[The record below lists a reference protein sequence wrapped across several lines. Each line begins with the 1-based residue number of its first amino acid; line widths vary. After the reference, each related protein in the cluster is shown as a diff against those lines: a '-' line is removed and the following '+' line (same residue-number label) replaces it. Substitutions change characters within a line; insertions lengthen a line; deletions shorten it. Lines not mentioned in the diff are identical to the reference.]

1 MKTSASPEL
10 IAAATPP
17 LSRPVFRSLGFVLIG
32 GLAIRIYLSL
42 TSYCI
47 AGDGPAYI
55 GMAREFAA
63 GDWRTPLGAVFSP
76 LYPLLLAG
84 MHLVIPDWEIAG
96 NLVSALA
103 GTGAIASVYLLMG
116 EVFASPP
123 VALGAAALIAIH
135 PDLAALSASVRTEAG
150 YIFFTTLAVWLILKG
165 TRENNFKL
173 ALLAALVVGLG
184 YLYRTEAIALVVLNA
199 AYPPMA
205 SLIWRQGS
213 FSRAIG
219 LGLASLLAALALV
232 LPYIFFLHSATGHWT
247 IGREFNVVIMLGL
260 GGAAPDRARWQ
271 HFAFSGQTAPL
282 AELVNHPAL
291 YLAKVRNDLAI
302 SLYNFFQAE
311 GPLLALLL
319 VCGLW
324 VRGRA
329 IVRSPA
335 ETFLVL
341 VIVFYFGGFA
351 LTQTGTR
358 FLIHLIPYTFGW
370 VIIGLTALTAMLRD
384 FAARRAWSVPR
395 HLPAALLAL
404 ILIPQ
409 TLWPIGYDMR
419 GARYAGAEIAAHNS
433 GHGAVIARDGRV
445 AWYAGAHF
453 VALPVGAVPNL
464 CEWFASQNNAA
475 YLLIGEHDER
485 HFAIASSTACLQFV
499 KRYPRYGAGYYDLY
513 AITPAGAP
521 Q

>member
-1 MKTSASPEL
+1 MKTSASPDFT
-10 IAAATPP
+10 AAAIPP
-17 LSRPVFRSLGFVLIG
+17 LSRRVFPPLGFVLIG

-96 NLVSALA
+96 NLVSTIA

-123 VALGAAALIAIH
+123 IALGAAALIAIH

-150 YIFFTTLAVWLILKG
+150 YIFLATLSVWLILKA
-165 TRENNFKL
+165 TRENNPKL
-173 ALLAALVVGLG
+173 ALLAGVIVGLG
-184 YLYRTEAIALVVLNA
+184 YFYRTEAIGLILLNA
-199 AYPPMA
+199 AYPPLA
-205 SLIWRQGS
+205 SMLWRQGS

-219 LGLASLLAALALV
+219 LGLAALLTALVLV

-260 GGAAPDRARWQ
+260 GGAAPDRAHWQ
-271 HFAFSGQTAPL
+271 HFAFSAQTAPL
-282 AELVNHPAL
+282 AELVSHPAL
-291 YLAKVRNDLAI
+291 YLAKVRNDLAV
-302 SLYNFFQAE
+302 SFYNFFQAE

-335 ETFLVL
+335 ETLLVL
-341 VIVFYFGGFA
+341 IIVFYFGGFA

-384 FAARRAWSVPR
+384 FAARRAWCVPR
-395 HLPAALLAL
+395 HLAAALLAL

-409 TLWPIGYDMR
+409 ALWPIGYDMR
-419 GARYAGAEIAAHNS
+419 GAPDVQVEI
-433 GHGAVIARDGRV
+433 GRPKRRKGVTIGVKVSVDSV
-445 AWYAGAHF
+445 A
-453 VALPVGAVPNL
+453 
-464 CEWFASQNNAA
+464 
-475 YLLIGEHDER
+475 
-485 HFAIASSTACLQFV
+485 
-499 KRYPRYGAGYYDLY
+499 
-513 AITPAGAP
+513 
-521 Q
+521 

>member
-10 IAAATPP
+10 VAAAIPP
-17 LSRPVFRSLGFVLIG
+17 RSRPVFPPLGFVLIG

-47 AGDGPAYI
+47 SGDGPAYI

-84 MHLVIPDWEIAG
+84 MHLVVPDWEIAG

-116 EVFASPP
+116 EIFASPP
-123 VALGAAALIAIH
+123 IALGAAALVAIH

-150 YIFFTTLAVWLILKG
+150 YIFLTTLAVWLILKA
-165 TRENNFKL
+165 TRENSLVL
-173 ALLAALVVGLG
+173 ALLAGAIVGFG

-213 FSRAIG
+213 FSRALG
-219 LGLASLLAALALV
+219 LGLAALLAALVLV
-232 LPYIFFLHSATGHWT
+232 LPYIFFLHSATSHWT
-247 IGREFNVVIMLGL
+247 IGREFNVAIMLGL
-260 GGAAPDRARWQ
+260 GGSAPDRAHWQ
-271 HFAFSGQTAPL
+271 HFAFSAQTAPL
-282 AELVNHPAL
+282 AELVNHPTL

-302 SLYNFFQAE
+302 SFYNFFQAE
-311 GPLLALLL
+311 GPLLAILLAY
-319 VCGLW
+319 GLW
-324 VRGRA
+324 GRGREILRTA
-329 IVRSPA
+329 G

-341 VIVFYFGGFA
+341 SIVFYFGGFT

-370 VIIGLTALTAMLRD
+370 VIVGLTALTVTLREV
-384 FAARRAWSVPR
+384 AARRAWHFPR
-395 HLPAALLAL
+395 DLPAALLAL

-419 GARYAGAEIAAHNS
+419 GARYAGVEIAAHNA

-445 AWYAGAHF
+445 AWYSGARF
-453 VALPVGAVPNL
+453 IALPTGAVPSL
-464 CEWFASQNNAA
+464 CDWFAVQNNAA

-485 HFAIASSTACLQFV
+485 QFAIKPTTACLQLLR
-499 KRYPRYGAGYYDLY
+499 RYPRYGAGYYDLY
-513 AITPAGAP
+513 AIRGPGVR